1 MCAAHPAP
9 CDNGAVT
16 VPAVPAFRLHVS
28 NRLEDLA
35 AALAEE
41 IRAEPGDPL
50 APERIVV
57 PHPVLGRWLALE
69 LATHLGVAAHLKLTL
84 PAEFAWS
91 LMRSAVELPKEQPFA
106 PGALRWRIFN
116 ALARWNEDDDL
127 SRYLADGDARKRF
140 ALSDRLAHV
149 YDRCLLYRPQW
160 IRGWETGQT
169 PHWQARL
176 WGELAM
182 SGASHWVDA
191 VDAFTR
197 AMRGRD
203 EVEPAQ
209 LDLFDRPSTAPAPRD
224 DMPRVTFF
232 AVPSLSP
239 SYLEM
244 LRAAGV
250 DNNVQLFQLS
260 PCREFWA
267 DTRGRRELPRTAV
280 EDPTLTEGNELL
292 AAWGRAARDMQTL
305 LADDLGVGDPDEV
318 YRAPGEETRLGL
330 VQTDILELR
339 LGADAAEAEAVQSNP
354 RDDSIEIHVCHSA
367 TREAEVLHDCLLG
380 LFDAHDDIQPADVL
394 VLTPHMDEYAPAIE
408 AVFDAHRTIPF
419 NIGRLRRRDG
429 AAVRA
434 FLDLLALPGSRYAV
448 SQVMAPL
455 RAASV
460 AAQFRIAD
468 ADLPEIRAWIANAG
482 IHWGMGEH
490 DVPASDKHT
499 WQAGLNR
506 LLLGYAVAGSADW
519 FGDVASSTLDR
530 FGNDGPDR
538 YERLGRFARYAELAF
553 ALDELG
559 REALPPADWA
569 GRLRERV
576 LTPFFAAEHPLA
588 EVAREADL
596 VARLIEDLESE
607 WSTAGVAKVASE
619 EGADGVV
626 PFAVVRDVLGELGAA
641 SSRAVARLAD
651 GVTVAPLAAGQ
662 VFPAKVVCTVG
673 MNDRAFPRHRAPATF
688 DLVYA
693 DVRRPGDRDLRDE
706 DRLAFLEALLGARRA
721 FVVTYTGRD
730 LREDASIPP
739 SVVVSELLDYLAQR
753 FPGDETWATPHP
765 LQPFNRRYFD
775 AKSPALFS
783 YSETMAQAA
792 MVARDTPAP
801 DSPTH
806 RLAGVLAPL
815 DGAEAEVEVPL
826 TELIRFAAH
835 PVRHFARNRLGLR
848 LEIEDDDP
856 ATDEEPLELDYLQ
869 QWQLKDELFAL
880 PTSAEPLVRAR
891 GLLPPGNLGV
901 NEHRRGAIQ
910 VATLRR
916 ALEPHEA
923 HLEAPPAMLDV
934 DVGGCRITGW
944 IDGYLPESAALLWWR
959 IGRIRDKDRIEVW
972 LQLLALTCANETALS
987 AHVVGVTNAPQRE
1000 AVCGPAPGAARE
1012 MLERWLQA
1020 WRRGTS
1026 EPLPFF
1032 PETSSVWVREQD
1044 RGKAER
1050 TWDKEMWSESQDP
1063 YHQLLCPDGPDA
1075 ADFEPLADAL
1085 LGPLLERWQ
1094 VQ

>member
-1 MCAAHPAP
+1 M
-9 CDNGAVT
+9 
-16 VPAVPAFRLHVS
+16 
-28 NRLEDLA
+28 
-35 AALAEE
+35 
-41 IRAEPGDPL
+41 
-50 APERIVV
+50 
-57 PHPVLGRWLALE
+57 
-69 LATHLGVAAHLKLTL
+69 
-84 PAEFAWS
+84 
-91 LMRSAVELPKEQPFA
+91 
-106 PGALRWRIFN
+106 
-116 ALARWNEDDDL
+116 
-127 SRYLADGDARKRF
+127 
-140 ALSDRLAHV
+140 

-160 IRGWETGQT
+160 IRAWQAGET

-176 WGELAM
+176 WGKFEM

-197 AMRGRD
+197 IMRQRD
-203 EVEPAQ
+203 TQEPAQ
-209 LDLFDRPSTAPAPRD
+209 LDLFDAPSVPPASRQGAA
-224 DMPRVTFF
+224 RVAFF

-244 LRAAGV
+244 LRAAGADQDV
-250 DNNVQLFQLS
+250 HLFQLS

-267 DTRGRRELPRTAV
+267 DTRGRREVPRAAA

-318 YRAPGEETRLGL
+318 YRAPDEDTRLGQ
-330 VQTDILELR
+330 VQTDILDLR
-339 LGADAAEAEAVQSNP
+339 LGADAADRGTP
-354 RDDSIEIHVCHSA
+354 KDDSIQVHVCHSA
-367 TREAEVLHDCLLG
+367 TREAEVLHDRLLG

-394 VLTPHMDEYAPAIE
+394 VLTPDMDEYAPAIE
-408 AVFDAHRTIPF
+408 AVFDAYGAIPF
-419 NIGRLRRRDG
+419 NIGRLRRRDS

-482 IHWGMGEH
+482 IHWGIGEH
-490 DVPASDKHT
+490 DVPASEKHT
-499 WQAGLNR
+499 WQEGLNR
-506 LLLGYAVAGSADW
+506 LLLGYAVAGSADS
-519 FGDVASSTLDR
+519 FGGVASSALDR

-553 ALDELG
+553 ALQELADEA
-559 REALPPADWA
+559 RPPADWA
-569 GRLRERV
+569 ECLRERV

-596 VARLIEDLESE
+596 VARLIEELENE
-607 WSTAGVAKVASE
+607 WRVAGTD
-619 EGADGVV
+619 GAI

-651 GVTVAPLAAGQ
+651 GITVAPLAAGQ
-662 VFPAKVVCTVG
+662 VFPAKVVCAVG
-673 MNDRAFPRHRAPATF
+673 MNDRAFPRHRTPATF
-688 DLVYA
+688 DLVTA
-693 DVRRPGDRDLRDE
+693 DSRRPGDRDIRDE

-730 LREDASIPP
+730 LREDAAIPP
-739 SVVVSELLDYLAQR
+739 SVVVSELLDYLAER
-753 FPGDETWATPHP
+753 FPDDGTFAVEHP

-775 AKSPALFS
+775 AEDARLFS
-783 YSETMAQAA
+783 YAATMAQAGMA
-792 MVARDTPAP
+792 TRDTPASALP
-801 DSPTH
+801 
-806 RLAGVLAPL
+806 RLAGTLPPP
-815 DGAEAEVEVPL
+815 DRSDAEVSVEVPL
-826 TELIRFAAH
+826 AELIRFAAH

-880 PTSAEPLVRAR
+880 TPANAEPLVRAR
-891 GLLPPGNLGV
+891 GLLPPGNLGA

-910 VATLRR
+910 VETLRQ
-916 ALEPHEA
+916 ALDPHRA
-923 HLEAPPAMLDV
+923 HLDASRTTVDV
-934 DVGGCRITGW
+934 DVGDYRITGQV
-944 IDGYLPESAALLWWR
+944 DGFLPEPAALLWWR
-959 IGRIRDKDRIEVW
+959 IGRIREKDRIDVW
-972 LQLLALTCANETALS
+972 LRLLALTCAREAALT

-1000 AVCGPAPGAARE
+1000 TVSGPAPAAARE
-1012 MLERWLQA
+1012 LLERWLDA
-1020 WRRGTS
+1020 WRRATS

-1032 PETSSVWVREQD
+1032 PKTSYEWAAGQD
-1044 RGKAER
+1044 PGKAQR
-1050 TWDKEMWSESQDP
+1050 TWTNGMWSESLDP
-1063 YHQLLCPDGPDA
+1063 YHQLLCPAGPRA
-1075 ADFEPLADAL
+1075 VEFETLADAL
-1085 LGPLLERWQ
+1085 LGPLVERWQ
-1094 VQ
+1094 VR